1 MGNEGGEESHDDE
14 TTSVAATVS
23 TAGRVRRGPLAT
35 SKTAAADRG
44 TPGLSRVA
52 HPGETV
58 ALPPVS
64 RGMIDLLRLADRV
77 AAADSSVLV
86 QGETGTGKEWLARR
100 VHASSRRSA
109 GPFVA
114 VHCAAIP
121 EGLAEAAL
129 FGHEKGAFTGA
140 VRSSR
145 GHFEMAHGGTLF
157 LDEIGEIPPSIQ
169 VKLLRVLQDRTFQPV
184 GSEREVKVDVRVI
197 AATNRDLEDAVAQEL
212 FRKDLYYRL
221 AVITLDVPPLR
232 QRVEDIPDLVTA
244 YTRSIAKQLGRPAP
258 TVPDSTMEALT
269 RYGWPG
275 NIRELINAL
284 ERAVLL
290 NSQDALALE
299 SLPPNLWANGA
310 TAPNQV
316 LSRDTEPTGAAAQR
330 SFAAAR
336 EEALA
341 HFEVHYLSALLAS
354 VHGRVGDA
362 AGRAGMSPRS
372 LYAKMR
378 RHGLRKEDFRD

>member
-1 MGNEGGEESHDDE
+1 MGKENEEDAGVPKLSVVGHPDE
-14 TTSVAATVS
+14 T
-23 TAGRVRRGPLAT
+23 L
-35 SKTAAADRG
+35 K
-44 TPGLSRVA
+44 
-52 HPGETV
+52 
-58 ALPPVS
+58 LPPVS
-64 RGMIDLLRLADRV
+64 RGMVDLLRLADRV

-100 VHASSRRSA
+100 VHASSSRSG
-109 GPFVA
+109 GPFVT

-129 FGHEKGAFTGA
+129 FGHAKGAFTGA

-145 GHFEMAHGGTLF
+145 GHFEMANGGTLF

-169 VKLLRVLQDRTFQPV
+169 VKLLRVLQDHTFQPV
-184 GSEREVKVDVRVI
+184 GGEREVKVDVRVI
-197 AATNRDLEDAVAQEL
+197 AATNRDLEHAVAEEL

-232 QRVEDIPDLVTA
+232 ERVEDIPGLVSE
-244 YTRSIAKQLGRPAP
+244 YTRNIAVQLGRPAP
-258 TVPDSTMEALT
+258 TVPESTMEALT
-269 RYGWPG
+269 RYPWPG

-290 NSQDALALE
+290 NSHDTLALE
-299 SLPPNLWANGA
+299 SLPPSVWANG
-310 TAPNQV
+310 
-316 LSRDTEPTGAAAQR
+316 SRALDKGTTRSDAEQPGADQQ

-336 EEALA
+336 QEALA
-341 HFEVHYLSALLAS
+341 HFEVRYLSSLLES
-354 VHGRVGDA
+354 VQGRVGDA
-362 AGRAGMSPRS
+362 ARRAGMSPRS

-378 RHGLRKEDFRD
+378 RHGLRKEDFRN